1 MNNTTNAPERLSFSV
16 LYWQT
21 PCVCGFQAKS
31 AAEWQ
36 RHGIVYQGCGKGSAP
51 FQHHRKQRKPNASD
65 QTPGTKDQEPKEP
78 GRPNDQSR
86 LTQRKPD

>member
-1 MNNTTNAPERLSFSV
+1 MPRPPKISKSSTIPKASASAPFSV

-36 RHGIVYQGCGKGSAP
+36 HHGIVYQGCGK
-51 FQHHRKQRKPNASD
+51 QRKANSEVSHGGAKS
-65 QTPGTKDQEPKEP
+65 
-78 GRPNDQSR
+78 
-86 LTQRKPD
+86 

>member
-1 MNNTTNAPERLSFSV
+1 MPRPPKISKSSTIPKASASAPFSV

-36 RHGIVYQGCGKGSAP
+36 HHGIVYQGCGKGSAP
-51 FQHHRKQRKPNASD
+51 FQHHRKQRKPNEIA
-65 QTPGTKDQEPKEP
+65 QTRAQKES
-78 GRPNDQSR
+78 Q
-86 LTQRKPD
+86 